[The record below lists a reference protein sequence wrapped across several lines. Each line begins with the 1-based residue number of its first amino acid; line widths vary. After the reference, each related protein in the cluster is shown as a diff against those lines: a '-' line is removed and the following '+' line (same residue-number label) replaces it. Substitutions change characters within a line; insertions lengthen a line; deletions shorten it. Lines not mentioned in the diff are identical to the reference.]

1 MRGHKRKR
9 SARTWELQAYDR
21 VGKRYVYQT
30 IEAKSA
36 REANKLLNAFVT
48 EVDAGRASQAP
59 ARLTLKTVCDEWLDA
74 KRFKSHKTRE
84 QYEWS
89 VSHIERELGRMEIRA
104 VGLRDIEKA
113 YRRLEARLAPRSI
126 RHVHNALCQVLDYAR
141 RARYIAHNP
150 AEHVQGLPEVNA
162 WTIDAPTAQEVN
174 AFLTGVREFAGEVWW
189 AFTVLVASTG
199 MRRGEACGLVWV
211 DVDLD
216 AREVRIERAAIDIQ
230 GKLIKAHPKTRGSIR
245 TIKIDPLVA
254 DILADR
260 LVRLE
265 KARAE
270 ADATEPVAECYVFSP
285 DPFGEDFSRR
295 TRRRRCSDVSAP
307 ASRTTGCGT
316 TGSVTSRRR
325 RRFSGECRSPR

>member
-1 MRGHKRKR
+1 
-9 SARTWELQAYDR
+9 
-21 VGKRYVYQT
+21 
-30 IEAKSA
+30 
-36 REANKLLNAFVT
+36 
-48 EVDAGRASQAP
+48 
-59 ARLTLKTVCDEWLDA
+59 
-74 KRFKSHKTRE
+74 
-84 QYEWS
+84 
-89 VSHIERELGRMEIRA
+89 MEIRA

-113 YRRLEARLAPRSI
+113 YRRLEARLAPRSV
-126 RHVHNALCQVLDYAR
+126 RHVHKALCQVLDYAR

-150 AEHVQGLPEVNA
+150 AEDVQGLPEVNA

-230 GKLIKAHPKTRGSIR
+230 GKGKLIKAYPKTRGSIR
-245 TIKIDPLVA
+245 TIKIDPL
-254 DILADR
+254 
-260 LVRLE
+260 
-265 KARAE
+265 
-270 ADATEPVAECYVFSP
+270 VAECYVFSP

>member
-1 MRGHKRKR
+1 MTG
-9 SARTWELQAYDR
+9 

-113 YRRLEARLAPRSI
+113 YGWRRGWRRGRFGMSTTRCARSSTT
-126 RHVHNALCQVLDYAR
+126 R

-150 AEHVQGLPEVNA
+150 AKDVQGLPEVNA

-230 GKLIKAHPKTRGSIR
+230 GKGKLIKAYPKTRGSIR